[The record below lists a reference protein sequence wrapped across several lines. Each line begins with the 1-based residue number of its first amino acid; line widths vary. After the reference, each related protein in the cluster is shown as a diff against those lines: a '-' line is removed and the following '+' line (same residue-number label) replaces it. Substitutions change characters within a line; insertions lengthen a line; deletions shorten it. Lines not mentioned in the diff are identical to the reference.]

1 MIPMEAMQ
9 IPAGLR
15 VTVTLFGDLQ
25 QQLGATIRDRSGHV
39 QLLETSA
46 CMPVGSTVQIK
57 APTIIFLAEVL
68 SSQPTTSGYA
78 TILSV
83 EHALLDI
90 DEYKGRFWSKIKSS
104 SPVQLCMGQ
113 SGRMRSDW
121 SVYDSK
127 ASVFRMCETVWCMTA
142 SLGLEVL
149 RQALGRG

>member
-1 MIPMEAMQ
+1 MIPIEAMEIQ
-9 IPAGLR
+9 AGLR
-15 VTVTLFGDLQ
+15 VTVTLLGDHQ

-57 APTIIFLAEVL
+57 ASNIIFLAEVL

-78 TILSV
+78 AILSV
-83 EHALLDI
+83 EHVLRDI
-90 DEYKGRFWSKIKSS
+90 DEYKSRFWSKIKSC
-104 SPVQLCMGQ
+104 SPVQHCTGQ
-113 SGRMRSDW
+113 SARMRSDW
-121 SVYDSK
+121 SVYDAK